1 MLQTLAIL
9 LGLTMPMS
17 PAQILWINLILSAT
31 LGLAL
36 AFEPTELGIM
46 ARPPR
51 PAKVGLMS
59 RFMLWRVVLVSVLFT
74 LIAFAVF
81 FHSLWRGQEV
91 EMARTLVVN
100 TLVVM
105 EIFYLFNVRFLH
117 MRSLSWRGA
126 LGTPAVL
133 LALAAVVA
141 GQFAFT
147 YLPIMQA
154 IFDTRP
160 VALLDGVMIIAIGV
174 ALMVVLEGEK
184 LLLRRLGLFAAGEM

>member
-1 MLQTLAIL
+1 
-9 LGLTMPMS
+9 
-17 PAQILWINLILSAT
+17 
-31 LGLAL
+31 
-36 AFEPTELGIM
+36 
-46 ARPPR
+46 
-51 PAKVGLMS
+51 
-59 RFMLWRVVLVSVLFT
+59 
-74 LIAFAVF
+74 
-81 FHSLWRGQEV
+81 
-91 EMARTLVVN
+91 MARTLVVN

-147 YLPIMQA
+147 YLPVMQA

-160 VALLDGVMIIAIGV
+160 VALLDGVMIIAIGI

-184 LLLRRLGLFAAGEM
+184 LLLRRLGLFTAGEM